1 MIKYINIFPWLTDLI
16 IKLSI
21 GIIFFNFGYQKL
33 IKLINNEGQ
42 DIIIMVSNIIFFGSF
57 PVLFSWV
64 LALSEFIVIFLLIYG
79 IFSFLP
85 IANLIT
91 KIAGILCL
99 VISVVIVYQ
108 HIFVWGDNIFLNGP
122 FDFFNASEGNKSIFG
137 QVLFIPIS
145 LYIIFN
151 NRFDASLL
159 HDNK

>member
-1 MIKYINIFPWLTDLI
+1 MFKYFNIFPFLTDLI
-16 IKLSI
+16 IKISI

-57 PVLFSWV
+57 PVLFSWA
-64 LALSEFIVIFLLIYG
+64 LALSEVIVIIFLVYG
-79 IFSFLP
+79 VFSFLP
-85 IANLIT
+85 LANFIT

-99 VISVVIVYQ
+99 IISVVIVYQ

-151 NRFDASLL
+151 NRVDTSFLN
-159 HDNK
+159 DNK

>member
-1 MIKYINIFPWLTDLI
+1 MIKYLNIFPFLTDLI
-16 IKLSI
+16 IKVSI

-42 DIIIMVSNIIFFGSF
+42 DLIIMVSNIILFGSF

-64 LALSEFIVIFLLIYG
+64 LALSEVIVIFFLIYG
-79 IFSFLP
+79 IFTFLP
-85 IANLIT
+85 MANLIT
-91 KIAGILCL
+91 KIAGMLCL
-99 VISVVIVYQ
+99 IISIVIVYQ

-122 FDFFNASEGNKSIFG
+122 FDFLNAPEGNKSVFG

-151 NRFDASLL
+151 NRLDSSFINY
-159 HDNK
+159 NK

>member
-1 MIKYINIFPWLTDLI
+1 MNKYLNIFSFLTDLI
-16 IKLSI
+16 IKASI

-42 DIIIMVSNIIFFGSF
+42 DIITMVSNIFFFGSF

-91 KIAGILCL
+91 KIAGMLCL
-99 VISVVIVYQ
+99 IISIVIVYQ

-122 FDFFNASEGNKSIFG
+122 ISFLNASEGNKSIFG
-137 QVLFIPIS
+137 QILFIPIS

-151 NRFDASLL
+151 NKIDYSTLN
-159 HDNK
+159 DNK

>member
-1 MIKYINIFPWLTDLI
+1 MIKYLNIFSFLTDLI
-16 IKLSI
+16 IKASI

-57 PVLFSWV
+57 PLLFSWV

-85 IANLIT
+85 LAKLIT
-91 KIAGILCL
+91 KIAGMICL
-99 VISVVIVYQ
+99 IISIVIVYQ
-108 HIFVWGDNIFLNGP
+108 HIFVWGDNIFTNGP
-122 FDFFNASEGNKSIFG
+122 FDFFNASEGNKSVFG

-151 NRFDASLL
+151 NRVEISLL
-159 HDNK
+159 NDHK

>member
-1 MIKYINIFPWLTDLI
+1 MIRYINIFPWLTDLI

-42 DIIIMVSNIIFFGSF
+42 DIIIMVSNIIFFGSL
-57 PVLFSWV
+57 PVLFSWA
-64 LALSEFIVIFLLIYG
+64 LALSEVIVIFFLIYG
-79 IFSFLP
+79 VFSFLP

-99 VISVVIVYQ
+99 IISMVIVYQ

-122 FDFFNASEGNKSIFG
+122 FGFFNASEGNKSVFG

-151 NRFDASLL
+151 NRVDTSLVND
-159 HDNK
+159 HK